1 MGEISRQ
8 HDRVTPPSINLSFTP
23 RPRLIPQQ
31 SNELRA
37 SVWNRALPLS
47 SCKKHPDIS
56 RISEIV
62 VVIRFLASN
71 VAPAIIVLFEY
82 EAKMKRSV
90 MHISGEGLMVMSARF
105 LAGRRA
111 LVIFDQPV
119 SSYPE
124 TKHRDV
130 PGFSLPRRIDCSLCY

>member
-37 SVWNRALPLS
+37 SVWNRAHPLS

-62 VVIRFLASN
+62 VVIRFFASN
-71 VAPAIIVLFEY
+71 VALAIIVLFEY
-82 EAKMKRSV
+82 KAHMKRPV
-90 MHISGEGLMVMSARF
+90 MYISGEGFMVMSVRS
-105 LAGRRA
+105 LTGRRA
-111 LVIFDQPV
+111 LVIFDRPV
-119 SSYPE
+119 SSYPG
-124 TKHRDV
+124 TTHREA
-130 PGFSLPRRIDCSLCY
+130 PGFHVFRRIDRSPCY